1 MRFRVLTYNIHKAIG
16 VDRKFAPERIV
27 EILRHHDADVVLLQE
42 VDRFRPRSG
51 LLDLASYL
59 ARQLDYRYR
68 AVGMNVF
75 FKHGKYGNATLSR
88 YPIGRQHNI
97 DLTIGRTK
105 RRGAQHTRIH
115 FATRERWV
123 EVDVFN
129 VHLSLAARLRR
140 QQVERLLATH
150 DVAHLVPEA
159 RCVIAGDMNDWPGVL
174 KRRYFAPA
182 RFLCATNRRPGSR
195 WAIKTFPS
203 FAPSSGL
210 DKIFYRGLLHLLHAH
225 HSRLKLARVA
235 SDHLPVIADF
245 EIQPEPR
252 DREAPRRPANVAS
265 CPRFY
270 ACACVWRSTRPAQPK
285 PV

>member
-16 VDRKFAPERIV
+16 VDGKFAPERIV
-27 EILRHHDADVVLLQE
+27 EILRHHNADVVLLQE

-51 LLDLASYL
+51 RLDLASYL

-88 YPIGRQHNI
+88 HPIGRQRNI
-97 DLTIGRTK
+97 DLTIGRAK

-115 FATRERWV
+115 FATRDRRG

-129 VHLSLAARLRR
+129 VHLSLVARLRR
-140 QQVERLLATH
+140 QQVERLLKAQ
-150 DVAHLVPEA
+150 DVAHLASEA
-159 RCVIAGDMNDWPGVL
+159 CCIIAGDMNDWPGVL

-182 RFLCATNRRPGSR
+182 GFLCATNRRPGSR

-210 DKIFYRGLLHLLHAH
+210 DKIFCRGPLRPLHAH

-245 EIQPEPR
+245 EL
-252 DREAPRRPANVAS
+252 
-265 CPRFY
+265 
-270 ACACVWRSTRPAQPK
+270 
-285 PV
+285 